1 MNAPSLPTTDAV
13 DEPAFFDRFRPYR
26 WQVEALSAWLRVGRR
41 GVVEAVTG
49 SGKTDM
55 AFAAIAD
62 ARRRGLFI
70 CVIVPSR
77 VLLEQWYQRMTIAFP
92 DDRIGRLGD
101 HHLDHAED
109 VDILITTRHSAASRK
124 PVPGDDR
131 QGLLVADECHGYGGK
146 VLRKSLMT
154 DYDERLGLTAT
165 LERSDDAV
173 EEVILPY
180 FGGICFRYGFVD
192 AIADGV
198 CAQPRVAFVAV
209 PLTDQERSEYTRT
222 ERTLVEARTSLK
234 KIDGMPTEPFG
245 AFLAAVQHLAQN
257 DGGPNGK
264 AANDYL
270 DAFALRRDIV
280 ADSEA
285 KFETLTK
292 LAPSIRAADGSL
304 LFTET
309 VRASN
314 HAINRLDP
322 VVSIEIITGETP
334 RTDRERILTTFRAGE
349 LDAVA
354 APRVLD
360 EGIDVPDA
368 NLGIVVSASRTRRQ
382 MIQRMGRI
390 LRRKQAGAGA
400 KFVIVFAADTLEDPR
415 SAVDRDGFVEEIE
428 EIAEAMAVFGVD
440 ELDRLTDFLDW
451 SGPEVVAAPSHVGP
465 FDAASDADVD
475 AVLHAD
481 EATAYAMVHA
491 VPWVGER
498 PAFDDVELPERPESA
513 EPEYLPPEMP
523 DLPSIET
530 EKKRKEPPKRLSTGE
545 APVMLEKTR
554 DGFVLR
560 CTGCGTTSNTMRFRW
575 EATDATVE
583 CDCRAA

>member
-1 MNAPSLPTTDAV
+1 MNGPTVVSPTDAG
-13 DEPAFFDRFRPYR
+13 EPSFFDRFRPYR
-26 WQVEALSAWLRVGRR
+26 WQVDAMAAWLRVGRR

-55 AFAAIAD
+55 AFAAVAD
-62 ARRRGLFI
+62 ARRRGLFV

-77 VLLEQWYQRMTIAFP
+77 VLLEQWYQRMMIAFP
-92 DDRIGRLGD
+92 EDRIGRLGD
-101 HHLDHAED
+101 HHLDLAEN

-124 PVPGDDR
+124 PVPGEDR
-131 QGLLVADECHGYGGK
+131 EGLLIADECHGYGGK

-154 DYDERLGLTAT
+154 EYDERLGLTAT

-209 PLTDQERSEYTRT
+209 PLTDKERSEYTRT
-222 ERTLVEARTSLK
+222 ERALVEARTALK
-234 KIDGMPTEPFG
+234 KIDGMPSEPFG

-334 RTDRERILTTFRAGE
+334 RTDRERILTEFRAGG

-428 EIAEAMAVFGVD
+428 EIAAAMSVFGTD
-440 ELDRLTDFLDW
+440 ELDRLTGFLDW
-451 SGPEVVAAPSHVGP
+451 SGPEVVAAPMHEGP
-465 FDAASDADVD
+465 LDPASDDDIARVVNADD
-475 AVLHAD
+475 AM
-481 EATAYAMVHA
+481 AYALLFS
-491 VPWVGER
+491 VPWTGDR
-498 PAFDDVELPERPESA
+498 PVIADIELPERPESA

-523 DLPSIET
+523 DLPLIET

-554 DGFVLR
+554 EGFVLR
-560 CTGCGTTSNTMRFRW
+560 CTGCGTTSKTMRFRW